1 MTPGGAAVRLAD
13 RYVLGRVLGRGAT
26 GAVYAGHDSHLD
38 RPVAVKILIQ
48 ADDTLTTPERF
59 QREARTTARLNHP
72 NIVAVYD
79 VGRVGEHDTV
89 DASPGTPFLVMELLT
104 GGNWR
109 DELARGQATPQQIAR
124 ALAGVARALA
134 AAHAVGVTHRDIK
147 PANVLL
153 NAEGEAKLADF
164 GIAKSTESTGLT
176 RPGDIVGTLAYTAA
190 ECLEGQ
196 AATSAAD
203 VWSFGVMLYES
214 LAGHRPFE
222 QETIG
227 ALITAIQSGRYRSL
241 AYDLPT
247 LSHPLSAAV
256 DRCLDPDPPHR
267 PTAAEL
273 AAVLAEAGASTVT
286 SISGPPI
293 SGPPSSG
300 PPVSGPPVSGPP
312 GAGRPVSG
320 GAPISGAPS
329 SGRPVSGVPASGASA
344 GRPAASGARP
354 NIPPPA
360 PPTSSSFNAPP
371 AWPNPTQR
379 LPPRSGQLAGPPAGP
394 PGPPSGTPPP
404 GGGPPGAGPPG
415 AGPPGAGPTPYGTP
429 AKFPPPA
436 ERKKRRR
443 WLIPVALFVVFGL
456 VVGGIF
462 GVRGLLGKVS
472 GCSGTLPLVVASSPE
487 KSGIMAAL
495 ADRYNT
501 HPGNVDGTCI
511 HVTVETIKSG
521 EAVDALVAGWPTAD
535 YGTRPD
541 VWSPASSVWV
551 GLVGQRA
558 GAIGTALNLQSLARS
573 PLVIAAPEATAKALG
588 WPAKS
593 PSWKDIAKYAGDE
606 NAWKAVSHSANPFMF
621 ARTNPLVST
630 SGLHATLA
638 AYLAAPGRTGD
649 VTADLE
655 QPSVKLFLRTLE
667 RSTDRYGDTTLTFL
681 DALRQQ
687 EESGQST
694 ASTVSALAV
703 EEQTVWAYN
712 QGQPMSA
719 GDSQQPAPKEKL
731 VAMHPSDG
739 TLVSDHPYVEVDK
752 VIDAPWVTAAKRTA
766 AQKFMTFLL
775 ADEQQAVFRQHGFRG
790 ADDKLDPSVV
800 KSAGGLLN
808 PDSAKTFPAPQPA
821 SVATLL
827 DAWKNLNRPA
837 KVLLVLDTS
846 GSMKDVVPGTQ
857 KTRLALATEAAQN
870 SLNYF
875 GTNDRVGLWEF
886 STLLSGSSDHR
897 EIVPISAKNE
907 SALVNGLKNLKADG
921 NTGLYDTCRDA
932 VAEVRAHADPNAINA
947 VVLLTDGDNA
957 DPGSIS
963 AATLLAGLKNQPG
976 KPAVRVYPVAF
987 GGDLTPSG
995 RSVLNQ
1001 IAKVSGG
1008 QFYDSA
1014 DPRRIDSVLGDVMSN
1029 F

>member
-1 MTPGGAAVRLAD
+1 VTPGGAVVRLAD

-26 GAVYAGHDSHLD
+26 GAVYAGHDGHLD
-38 RPVAVKILIQ
+38 RPVAVKVLIQ

-79 VGRVGEHDTV
+79 VGRVGEYDTV
-89 DASPGTPFLVMELLT
+89 DAAPGTPFLVMELLT

-109 DELARGQATPQQIAR
+109 EELARGQPTPQQIAR

-153 NAEGEAKLADF
+153 TANGEAKLADF

-247 LSHPLSAAV
+247 LTHPLSAAV

-273 AAVLAEAGASTVT
+273 ADVLAEAGAPS
-286 SISGPPI
+286 PERPI
-293 SGPPSSG
+293 SGIPISGG
-300 PPVSGPPVSGPP
+300 PPVAGPPNS
-312 GAGRPVSG
+312 GRPVSG
-320 GAPISGAPS
+320 GAPISG
-329 SGRPVSGVPASGASA
+329 VPASGVPISGAPVSGGA
-344 GRPAASGARP
+344 PGWPVGSGGRP
-354 NIPPPA
+354 NTPPPA
-360 PPTSSSFNAPP
+360 PPTSSAFNAPP

-379 LPPRSGQLAGPPAGP
+379 LPPRGGQPGGPPSGPPGARPPGGGPNGGQPGPRPPAGP
-394 PGPPSGTPPP
+394 PSRGGPPSG
-404 GGGPPGAGPPG
+404 G
-415 AGPPGAGPTPYGTP
+415 GPTPYGMP

-436 ERKKRRR
+436 ASKKRRR

-456 VVGGIF
+456 LVGGIF

-472 GCSGTLPLVVASSPE
+472 GCKGSLPLVVASSPE

-495 ADRYNT
+495 ADRYDT
-501 HPGNVDGTCI
+501 KPGNVDGTCI
-511 HVTVETIKSG
+511 HVTIETVKSG
-521 EAVDALVAGWPTAD
+521 DAVNALVAGWPTAD

-573 PLVIAAPEATAKALG
+573 PLVIAAPESTAKALG

-606 NAWKAVSHSANPFMF
+606 DAWEAVSHSSGAFMF

-649 VTADLE
+649 VTADLK

-821 SVATLL
+821 AVATLL

-846 GSMKDVVPGTQ
+846 GSMNKVVPGAH
-857 KTRLALATEAAQN
+857 KTRLQLASEGAED

-886 STLLSGSSDHR
+886 ATHLSGSSDHR
-897 EIVPISAKNE
+897 EIVPIIAKNQA
-907 SALVNGLKNLKADG
+907 ALVHGLKNLKAAG

-932 VAEVRAHADPNAINA
+932 VAEVRSQADPDGINA

-963 AATLLAGLKNQPG
+963 VATLLAGLKNQPG
-976 KPAVRVYPVAF
+976 KPAIRVYPVAF

-1008 QFYDSA
+1008 RFYDSA